1 MAVKPRFIT
10 SLGYGNGTYVGS
22 FPQIIMLGYFFQHS
36 QSALGRE
43 DEMLYGSIRQ
53 TSLSLSGDT
62 PPTEVNLQ
70 SRMDPT
76 PTLRPSNRTEEEEHI
91 QSQIHPTPVLRGDK

>member
-1 MAVKPRFIT
+1 MAVKPKFIT
-10 SLGYGNGTYVGS
+10 SVGFGNGTYVGS
-22 FPQIIMLGYFFQHS
+22 FPQIVCIGFFFQHF

-53 TSLSLSGDT
+53 PSLSLSGDT

-70 SRMDPT
+70 GQMDPS
-76 PTLRPSNRTEEEEHI
+76 PTLR
-91 QSQIHPTPVLRGDK
+91 GDR